1 MNIKHIVLV
10 LALSAVASTQAWSQT
25 VAEAQKK
32 ALAKH
37 PDLGR
42 EGSPFHT
49 KFLSLYK
56 EIKEKEPKFL
66 SNPSWPIVLADRTEE
81 ALWTEAD
88 LADREAAAAKYAARE
103 SADAEQKA
111 KQKAKQKAEK
121 QAAQEALLKAA
132 NIDPKAQIVHIEGK
146 ITQIGEMWLLVTVPL
161 NPYYD
166 GRSTSSFPRVTGATL
181 YVTGHPKQDE
191 FVDGDFIDVDA
202 GEDGIYTSGTRKL
215 QRYKVLTARP
225 VLQSTKVK

>member
-1 MNIKHIVLV
+1 MSINHIVLV

-56 EIKEKEPKFL
+56 EIKEKEPKLL

-103 SADAEQKA
+103 SADAEQKV
-111 KQKAKQKAEK
+111 KQKAEK

-132 NIDPKAQIVHIEGK
+132 NIDPKAQIVQIEGK
-146 ITQIGEMWLLVTVPL
+146 ITQIGEKALLVTVPL

-166 GRSTSSFPRVTGATL
+166 GRRTSSFPRVTGATL